1 MRRLSPSPPR
11 RARRRGLLGRLQ
23 RLAWWA
29 GLPLLLGALLFGG
42 VRLARTPFGSSLA
55 ARADARTLAASAA
68 LGFAVGNIEVEG
80 RRTTQPS
87 EILDAL
93 RARAGTP
100 IFAVDLAQA
109 RRRLEALPWVRSAL
123 IERRLPDTIYVRLV
137 ERQPLALWQ
146 HGGKIELIDS
156 DESVIPVTRLDRFA
170 NLPLVVGEGADQ
182 HAAALLAMLAS
193 EKALASRV
201 SAAVWVGGRRWN
213 LRIDNRIDV
222 LLPEKDPEAA
232 WAELARLE
240 AKDAILKRD
249 VETVDMRLPD
259 RLVLKVTNPPKP
271 APGEKKGGKKKV
283 ANRT

>member
-11 RARRRGLLGRLQ
+11 RPRRRGVLGQLA

-29 GLPLLLGALLFGG
+29 ALPLAAAALVFGT
-42 VRLARTPFGSSLA
+42 VRFARTPFAGTLA
-55 ARADARTLAASAA
+55 ARADARIFEASAA

-80 RRTTQPS
+80 RQTTHPS

-146 HGGKIELIDS
+146 HGGRIELIDN
-156 DESVIPVTRLDRFA
+156 DANVIPVTRLDRFG
-170 NLPLVVGEGADQ
+170 NLPMVVGEGAAR
-182 HAAALLAMLAS
+182 HALGLVAMLAS
-193 EKALASRV
+193 EKALAQRV
-201 SAAVWVGGRRWN
+201 NAAVWVGDRRWN

-240 AKDAILKRD
+240 QKDAILKRS
-249 VETVDMRLPD
+249 VESVDMRLPD
-259 RLVLKVTNPPKP
+259 RFVLKLTNPPKP
-271 APGEKKGGKKKV
+271 VPGEKKGDKKKV